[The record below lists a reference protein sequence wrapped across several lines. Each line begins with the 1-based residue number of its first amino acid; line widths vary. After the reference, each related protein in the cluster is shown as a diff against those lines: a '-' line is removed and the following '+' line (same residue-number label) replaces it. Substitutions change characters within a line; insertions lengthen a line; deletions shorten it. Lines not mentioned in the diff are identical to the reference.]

1 MLKKLLRAA
10 RQKRDRHV
18 ARHRPTGFRFAIA
31 DSIAFLDGAAW
42 DRLTGS
48 SSVFLQRPWLEA
60 LEAAPPD
67 GLVPRY
73 AMIYRDG
80 RPIAVVAAQIVS
92 LPATRLRPTPKSRAQ
107 AALMKPLAAMRQ
119 RVLVCGNLLSWGQ
132 HGAAWD
138 ESAKPEEVWTAVA
151 EALYRIRRAD
161 RLLGETDLVLVKDF
175 TPKDLGGDALVP
187 FSYRAVETEPDMVL
201 TIPPSW
207 KTFEDYLAGLTS
219 SYRKT
224 ARRIASDVE
233 KAGYVLEPLA
243 DLRVDADRIHE
254 LYLQVQAE
262 AHVRP
267 VTISPRFLPTL
278 AERLG
283 TGYRCIVL
291 RRAGR
296 IDGFV
301 TSLGAGEHAVGH
313 LIGFDRAAN
322 REAPLYFRLLQ
333 AVIAD
338 GIAHGATRLSFGRTA
353 LEPKARLGA
362 KPIPMKVYTRHR
374 VQALNVLLRELLRG
388 VRHDEAPERSPFK

>member
-10 RQKRDRHV
+10 RQTRDRHV
-18 ARHRPTGFRFAIA
+18 ARHRPTGFGFAIA
-31 DSIAFLDGAAW
+31 DSIAFLDPAAW
-42 DRLTGS
+42 DRLTAAS
-48 SSVFLQRPWLEA
+48 SAFLQRPWLEA
-60 LEAAPPD
+60 LEVAPPD

-73 AMIYRDG
+73 AMIYRDT
-80 RPIAVVAAQIVS
+80 RPIAVVVAQILS
-92 LPATRLRPTPKSRAQ
+92 LPATRLRPAPKSRAQ
-107 AALMKPLAAMRQ
+107 AALAKPLGAMRG
-119 RVLVCGNLLSWGQ
+119 RVLVCGNLMSWGQ
-132 HGAAWD
+132 HGVAWD
-138 ESAKPEEVWTAVA
+138 ESATPEDVWTAVA

-175 TPKDLGGDALVP
+175 TPQDRGGDALVP
-187 FSYRAVETEPDMVL
+187 FSYRAVDTEPDMVL
-201 TIPPSW
+201 TIPPNW
-207 KTFEDYLAGLTS
+207 KTFDDYLASLTS

-224 ARRIASDVE
+224 ARRIAADVE
-233 KAGYVLEPLA
+233 KAGYVLEPLE
-243 DLRVDADRIHE
+243 DLGANADRLHE

-262 AHVRP
+262 ARVRP
-267 VTISPRFLPTL
+267 VTLSPRFLPTL

-283 TGYRCIVL
+283 SGYRCVVL
-291 RRAGR
+291 RREGR

-301 TSLGAGEHAVGH
+301 TGIGTGEHAVAH
-313 LIGFDRAAN
+313 MVGFDRAAN

-362 KPIPMKVYTRHR
+362 KPVPMKVYTRHR

-388 VRHDEAPERSPFK
+388 VRHEEAPERSPFK

>member
-10 RQKRDRHV
+10 KQKRDRHV
-18 ARHRPTGFRFAIA
+18 ARHRPTGFGFAVA
-31 DSIAFLDGAAW
+31 DSLAFLDSAAW

-67 GLVPRY
+67 DLVPRY

-80 RPIAVVAAQIVS
+80 RPMAAVVAQIVS
-92 LPATRLRPTPKSRAQ
+92 LPATRLRRIPKSRAQ
-107 AALMKPLAAMRQ
+107 AALTKPLGAMRE

-161 RLLGETDLVLVKDF
+161 RLLGETDLVMVKDF
-175 TPKDLGGDALVP
+175 TPKDLGADALEP

-207 KTFEDYLAGLTS
+207 KTFDDYLASLTS

-224 ARRIASDVE
+224 ARRVVSEVE
-233 KAGYVLEPLA
+233 KAGYVLEPLV
-243 DLRVDADRIHE
+243 DLRPHADRIHE

-278 AERLG
+278 VERLG
-283 TGYRCIVL
+283 TGYRCVVM
-291 RRAGR
+291 RREGR

-301 TSLGAGEHAVGH
+301 TSLGTGEHAVGH

-338 GIAHGATRLSFGRTA
+338 GIVHGASRLSFGRTA

-362 KPIPMKVYTRHR
+362 KPMPMKVYTRHR
-374 VQALNVLLRELLRG
+374 VQALNVFLRELLRG
-388 VRHDEAPERSPFK
+388 VRHDEAPDRNPFK